1 MAEPREKTSSEASPT
16 PAGASTSNPDS
27 TPKGAVP
34 AERTPGFRSVRG
46 LRGGWRR
53 VAGVILGPLM
63 VLSGLASLLFLAISL
78 DVRPRTLDAAVRAN
92 TIGIAPHVSG
102 PIVDLRVVDN
112 QPVRKGDVLFVV
124 DPRPYAADLADSEAA
139 LTLIDMEIAALRARV
154 VAAERAVEEA
164 NALLIEAEADA
175 VYAQLYLDRVRP
187 LLSERFVTPDQV
199 DKAASEVVA
208 LDAAVA
214 TARARIAARE
224 ADLAVAIAALGDLDD
239 LPGAIPAD
247 VATERDLD
255 MVEASGAAA
264 LAAEDRP
271 ADIEPADLNARR
283 VAAMATVAKARLYLD
298 YCTVRSPLD
307 GYVTN
312 LNITVGEY
320 ANEGRQV
327 FALVDG
333 SVWYVMAN
341 FKETYLSFIDVGDQ
355 VEVYLMA
362 RPSER
367 WRGVVQGVG
376 WAIDLAD
383 GRDIPQTDLPRVAPT
398 LDWVRLARRF
408 PVRII
413 LEDGPDGPIRMGE
426 TAAVIV
432 LPGEGELPPPQF
444 PWLRRMFTDFNLDD

>member
-1 MAEPREKTSSEASPT
+1 MAEPRKKTSSDASPT
-16 PAGASTSNPDS
+16 DPRDPAAKAGPHA
-27 TPKGAVP
+27 GR
-34 AERTPGFRSVRG
+34 EPGFRSVRPS
-46 LRGGWRR
+46 RGGWRR
-53 VAGVILGPLM
+53 VAGVVFGPLM
-63 VLSGLASLLFLAISL
+63 VLSGLASLVFLAISL

-92 TIGIAPHVSG
+92 VIGIAPHVSG

-124 DPRPYAADLADSEAA
+124 DPRPYAADLADAEAA
-139 LTLIDMEIAALRARV
+139 LALIDLEIAALRARV
-154 VAAERAVEEA
+154 VAAERAIEEA
-164 NALLIEAEADA
+164 NALLVEAEADA
-175 VYAQLYLDRVRP
+175 IYAQLYLDRVRP

-199 DKAASEVVA
+199 DKAASEVEA

-224 ADLAVAIAALGDLDD
+224 ADFAVAVAALGDLDD
-239 LPGAIPAD
+239 LPEAIPATE
-247 VATERDLD
+247 ATERDLD
-255 MVEASGAAA
+255 AVEAGGAEAMTA
-264 LAAEDRP
+264 GDRP
-271 ADIEPADLNARR
+271 ADVEPVDLNARR
-283 VAAMATVAKARLYLD
+283 VAAMAAVAKAQLYLD

-341 FKETYLSFIDVGDQ
+341 FKETYLSFIDVGDE

-367 WRGVVQGVG
+367 WRGVIQGVG

-383 GRDIPQTDLPRVAPT
+383 GRDIPQTDLPRVQPT

-413 LEDGPDGPIRMGE
+413 LEEGPDVPLRMGE

-432 LPGEGELPPPQF
+432 LPGENELPPAQF
-444 PWLRRMFTDFNLDD
+444 PWLRSLFDDLDLDD

>member
-1 MAEPREKTSSEASPT
+1 MAEPPEKTSSEASPVAE
-16 PAGASTSNPDS
+16 PAPTSGTDARS
-27 TPKGAVP
+27 GRV
-34 AERTPGFRSVRG
+34 PGFRSVHPP
-46 LRGGWRR
+46 RGGWRR
-53 VAGVILGPLM
+53 VAGILLGPLM
-63 VLSGLASLLFLAISL
+63 ALSGIASLLFLAVAL

-112 QPVRKGDVLFVV
+112 QSVRKGDVLFVV
-124 DPRPYAADLADSEAA
+124 DPRPYAADLADAEANLA
-139 LTLIDMEIAALRARV
+139 LIDMEIAALRARV
-154 VAAERAVEEA
+154 VAADRGVEEA
-164 NALLIEAEADA
+164 NALLVEAEADA
-175 VYAQLYLDRVRP
+175 VYARLYLDRVRP

-199 DKAASEVVA
+199 DKAASEVEA

-224 ADLAVAIAALGDLDD
+224 ADLAVAVAALGDLDD
-239 LPGAIPAD
+239 LPDAIPVEA
-247 VATERDLD
+247 ATERDLD
-255 MVEASGAAA
+255 MVEADGSDAMAARA
-264 LAAEDRP
+264 RP
-271 ADIEPADLNARR
+271 PEVEPSDLNARR
-283 VAAMATVAKARLYLD
+283 IAAMAAVAKARLFLE

-312 LNITVGEY
+312 LNIAVGEY

-341 FKETYLSFIDVGDQ
+341 FKETYLSYIDVGDE

-383 GRDIPQTDLPRVAPT
+383 GRDIPRTDLPRVEPT

-408 PVRII
+408 PVRIV
-413 LEDGPDGPIRMGE
+413 LEDGPDVPIRMGE

-432 LPGEGELPPPQF
+432 LPGEDELPPAQF
-444 PWLRRMFTDFNLDD
+444 PWLRNLFDELGLDD

>member
-1 MAEPREKTSSEASPT
+1 MAESREKTSSEASPT
-16 PAGASTSNPDS
+16 TASNSDS
-27 TPKGAVP
+27 TPKAAAE
-34 AERTPGFRSVRG
+34 AERPPGFRAVRRA
-46 LRGGWRR
+46 RGGWRR
-53 VAGVILGPLM
+53 VAGLVLGPLM
-63 VLSGLASLLFLAISL
+63 VLSGLASILFLAISL

-124 DPRPYAADLADSEAA
+124 DPRPYAADLADAEAA
-139 LTLIDMEIAALRARV
+139 LALIDMEIAALRARV
-154 VAAERAVEEA
+154 VAADRAIEEA
-164 NALLIEAEADA
+164 NALLVEAEADA

-199 DKAASEVVA
+199 DKAASEVEA

-224 ADLAVAIAALGDLDD
+224 ADFAVAVAALGDLDD
-239 LPGAIPAD
+239 LPEAIP
-247 VATERDLD
+247 VEEATERDID
-255 MVEASGAAA
+255 MVEAGGPAA
-264 LAAEDRP
+264 LAAGDRP
-271 ADIEPADLNARR
+271 AEIESEDLNARR
-283 VAAMATVAKARLYLD
+283 IAAMAAVAKARLYLD

-341 FKETYLSFIDVGDQ
+341 FKETYLSFIDVGDE

-383 GRDIPQTDLPRVAPT
+383 GRDIQQTDLPRVDPT

-413 LEDGPDGPIRMGE
+413 LEDGPDVPIRMGE

-432 LPGEGELPPPQF
+432 LPGEDELPPAQF
-444 PWLRRMFTDFNLDD
+444 PWLRSLFDDLDLDD

>member
-208 LDAAVA
+208 LDAAV
-214 TARARIAARE
+214 
-224 ADLAVAIAALGDLDD
+224 
-239 LPGAIPAD
+239 AIPAD

>member
-1 MAEPREKTSSEASPT
+1 MAETPEKTPADAPSKT
-16 PAGASTSNPDS
+16 PASSSDVEPAPHPGV
-27 TPKGAVP
+27 VP
-34 AERTPGFRSVRG
+34 AFRSVR
-46 LRGGWRR
+46 RPSGGWRR
-53 VAGVILGPLM
+53 VAGVVLGPLM
-63 VLSGLASLLFLAISL
+63 VLSGLASLLFVAVSL

-112 QPVRKGDVLFVV
+112 QPVVKGEVLFVV
-124 DPRPYAADLADSEAA
+124 DPRPYAADLADAEAA
-139 LTLIDMEIAALRARV
+139 LALIDMEIAALRAGV
-154 VAAERAVEEA
+154 VAAARAVEEA
-164 NALLIEAEADA
+164 NALLVEAEAEA
-175 VYAQLYLDRVRP
+175 VYARLYLDRVRP

-199 DKAASEVVA
+199 DKAATEADA
-208 LDAAVA
+208 LDAAVT

-224 ADLAVAIAALGDLDD
+224 ADLAVAVASLGDLDE
-239 LPGAIPAD
+239 LPDAIPTEEATARD
-247 VATERDLD
+247 VD
-255 MVEASGAAA
+255 MVDARGGDAEAVG
-264 LAAEDRP
+264 DRP
-271 ADIEPADLNARR
+271 SDVDPATLNARR
-283 VAAMATVAKARLYLD
+283 VAAAAAVAKAELYLD

-312 LNITVGEY
+312 LNIAVGEY

-341 FKETYLSFIDVGDQ
+341 FKETFLSFIDVGDE

-383 GRDIPQTDLPRVAPT
+383 GRDIPRTDLPRVDPT

-413 LEDGPDGPIRMGE
+413 LEDGPEVPIRMGE

-432 LPGEGELPPPQF
+432 LPGEGELPPAQF
-444 PWLRRMFTDFNLDD
+444 PWLRSLFDDLDLDD

>member
-1 MAEPREKTSSEASPT
+1 M
-16 PAGASTSNPDS
+16 
-27 TPKGAVP
+27 
-34 AERTPGFRSVRG
+34 
-46 LRGGWRR
+46 
-53 VAGVILGPLM
+53 AGVVLGPLM
-63 VLSGLASLLFLAISL
+63 VLSGLASLLLIAISL
-78 DVRPRTLDAAVRAN
+78 DIQPRTLDAAVRAN

-112 QPVRKGDVLFVV
+112 QPVRTGEVLFVV
-124 DPRPYAADLADSEAA
+124 DPRPYAAALADAEAA
-139 LTLIDMEIAALRARV
+139 LALIEMEITALRARV
-154 VAAERAVEEA
+154 VAAERAVDEA
-164 NALLIEAEADA
+164 AALLVESEAEA
-175 VYAQLYLDRVRP
+175 VYARRYLDRVRP
-187 LLSERFVTPDQV
+187 LLSQRFVTPDQV
-199 DKAASEVVA
+199 DKAASEVEA

-224 ADLAVAIAALGDLDD
+224 ADLAVAVAALGDLDD
-239 LPGAIPAD
+239 LPAAIPAD
-247 VATERDLD
+247 DAVERDVD
-255 MVEASGAAA
+255 RVEAGGADAA
-264 LAAEDRP
+264 SMGDRSTDVDPAE
-271 ADIEPADLNARR
+271 LNARR
-283 VAAMATVAKARLYLD
+283 VAAVAAVAKARLYLD

-341 FKETYLSFIDVGDQ
+341 FKETYLSYIDVGDE

-383 GRDIPQTDLPRVAPT
+383 GRDIPRTDLPRIDPT

-413 LEDGPDGPIRMGE
+413 LEDGPDVPVRMGE

-432 LPGEGELPPPQF
+432 LPGEGELPPAQF
-444 PWLRRMFTDFNLDD
+444 PWLRSLFDDLGLDD